1 MAIIDV
7 LITPQMVGINYNM
20 LLGWM
25 KVMRRRRPQLVAI
38 LVGISI
44 IFLDISMGVS
54 ANVVQINHDYEEE
67 FSQIE
72 DGEVLTFCDDLKCIS
87 KNHTSTNSKSLD
99 SSEAVLEYGWWEKFW
114 SDIDGNGIDDRLEL
128 IIKGDRESVSKTSIV
143 AQDGRLTV
151 AIIIHYSWHPG
162 QIDESNLIGIIS
174 KHGWE
179 KEGSWF
185 MRMDHLDAIVLDHV
199 PVSSLLEIWQLEGVV
214 LIEEQNVIIPYLD
227 KATKASKVRTS
238 EIYSETLSSLGY
250 DGSGIVIAVLDTGVD
265 NEHFSLDDFSDEN
278 NDNTK
283 DPNELN
289 DPKWVAGCDATGIGQ
304 SGCEEEDPDDGDG
317 HGTHVAGI
325 ALGTGDRD
333 RVNVG
338 YARGSYL
345 VDVKVMEDFGGGNSQ
360 SILAGLQWV
369 INNHETDWGNN
380 ETSAGIEIVS
390 MSFGRQTSTPGA
402 DGSDNGTTAEGLLV
416 NQASE
421 AGLVCVA
428 AIGNDGE
435 NYVNSVGAADT
446 AITIG
451 WLDDKNSIDREDDSI
466 SSNSNYGPREDDGDG
481 DSFDE
486 LKPWVVAPGSSIN
499 SASHAA
505 STSILPGS
513 ENSRASDDYK
523 ELSGSSMSTPAV
535 SGMIAIMME
544 IGESKRMDFME
555 DGKGIWRSEVIKEY
569 LMENSESRGSSTET
583 YEGESWNDRYG
594 FGIIDGALIASGMLG
609 SGSVDNNSTGGPTN
623 PTSGQWL
630 DIVSPVK
637 NSWVVQGSSYNI
649 LGDVNKNGRD
659 NGTIEEILVK
669 IEYEYRPDPQE
680 PISKAILVD
689 WHNPVGIENWSTPLD
704 IPYFPEDYDDLAFNI
719 KAVAKN
725 ELGTWSDETTME
737 YLVGTVNITMNSP
750 SGQNELIGEIE
761 VSGEFETVKGAT
773 IQWRLD
779 TEDWEDMAV
788 YGGNGQSSGDWSF
801 NWDSTSVK
809 DDEYRISV
817 RLVSG
822 VGVISE
828 EIRRQ
833 VIVDNNPPIPDLIFS
848 SSSITVEEF
857 GVSITEAYVNTF
869 LEVRATIRN
878 NGDVV
883 ANEVGVILE
892 ENGFRRDEFLIPVM
906 NTGDYIDVV
915 LYWNPTESGT
925 RNLEIII
932 DPINSIEEGDEENNK
947 LSASFPI
954 LPRPNGVDLAIRDG
968 AIDTSPV
975 IPRPQEQALIEV
987 RIDNLGDT
995 DAYGIEVSLE
1005 KIIDIDN
1012 SELIGTSNAAFV
1024 LGGSFSTISFLWI
1037 PEQYGAFELVAKV
1050 WINNTEDLE
1059 LANNEFSKTIL
1070 VGGITL
1076 TGPREI
1082 NFDNSEEPVRVI
1094 NAENDEGGLVITHKE
1109 GNLYLYK
1116 LTPSKS
1122 LIRCP
1127 NVMEERWTGDLAVM
1141 DGEDGLSHL
1150 AWTRRYLDS
1159 FGFLKQTVSYSTIDY
1174 TCNIAPIQ
1182 DLVDGISL
1190 SDGKY
1195 WGLDI
1200 DVFDSEI
1207 IIAGY
1212 HLKLGK
1218 GLNNDATDIFILNA
1232 ESPKSSSD
1240 WGINHNVISEINVP
1254 YSTAD
1259 PLAVEFGVENIH
1271 LMYQSIRN
1279 DTTGKNRLGLWYAH
1293 GLIDI
1298 EDWTYKKSVGDEA
1311 GLPKMVVHLE
1321 DDEERLVV
1329 LWREG
1334 DLQNSKLV
1342 AKVVDSN
1349 FRQIDDL
1356 AVEIPA
1362 RGMSEIDISAT
1373 ENLVQVFFDRV
1384 SPIGPQV
1391 EYGVINFEEGWI
1403 GLSNRLLSGQI
1414 GFVDR
1419 SVKFSET
1426 IILVSSSDGWQIRS
1440 LVEDD
1445 SYGNSDERSFIE
1457 GIRFSL
1463 GLDESSFNILV
1474 IGISFAVLVLGI
1486 LSIVSISAQ
1495 GMRWYSKRRS
1505 VEDSKSVVLEENV
1518 VDLIE
1523 KTDLAVSSNEV
1534 ELIDTT
1540 IIDGEIN
1547 EKRQT
1552 RISRR
1557 AMRNET
1563 TTNLKNDDNDDF
1575 QKIDLS
1581 DRLSM
1586 DDTGEK
1592 NTPNISIICESCGSK
1607 FSISINIKSTKCPIC
1622 EHRISM

>member
-7 LITPQMVGINYNM
+7 IITLQMVGINYNM
-20 LLGWM
+20 LLGGM
-25 KVMRRRRPQLVAI
+25 KVMRSGHPKLLPI

-44 IFLDISMGVS
+44 IILDISMGVS
-54 ANVVQINHDYEEE
+54 ANVVQLNHDNEEE
-67 FSQIE
+67 LIPIR
-72 DGEVLTFCDDLKCIS
+72 DGKPLILCDDLSCITKDS
-87 KNHTSTNSKSLD
+87 KPSFSRTSG

-114 SDIDGNGIDDRLEL
+114 SDIDGNGMDDRLEL
-128 IIKGDRESVSKTSIV
+128 IIEGERESVSKTSII
-143 AQDGRLTV
+143 AADGRLSV
-151 AIIIHYSWHPG
+151 AIIIHYAWHPG
-162 QIDESNLIGIIS
+162 PTDESKLIETIT

-179 KEGSWF
+179 RKGSWF
-185 MRMDHLDAIVLDHV
+185 MVMDHLDAIVLDHV
-199 PVSSLLEIWQLEGVV
+199 PISSLLEIWQLEGVV
-214 LIEEQNVIIPYLD
+214 LIEEQNVIVPYLD

-265 NEHFSLDDFSDEN
+265 NEHFSLDDFSDDN

-333 RVNVG
+333 RINVG
-338 YARGSYL
+338 YAPGSYL

-380 ETSAGIEIVS
+380 DSSDGIEIVS

-446 AITIG
+446 AITVG
-451 WLDDKNSIDREDDSI
+451 WLDDKNSINREDDSI
-466 SSNSNYGPREDDGDG
+466 SSNSNYGPREDDGDS
-481 DSFDE
+481 DSYDE
-486 LKPWVVAPGSSIN
+486 LKPWVVAPGSAIN

-609 SGSVDNNSTGGPTN
+609 SGPIDNNSTGGPTN
-623 PTSGQWL
+623 PTSGLWL
-630 DIVSPVK
+630 DIVSPAK

-680 PISKAILVD
+680 PISKAVLVD
-689 WHNPVGIENWSTPLD
+689 WHKPVGIENWSTPLE
-704 IPYFPEDYDDLAFNI
+704 IPNFPDDYDDLLFTI

-725 ELGTWSDETTME
+725 ELGTWSDETTVE
-737 YLVGTVNITMNSP
+737 YLVGRVNITMNSP

-779 TEDWEDMAV
+779 TEDWEDAAV

-801 NWDSTSVK
+801 NWDTTSVK

-822 VGVISE
+822 VGVVSE

-833 VIVDNNPPIPDLIFS
+833 VSVDNDPPIPDLIFS
-848 SSSITVEEF
+848 SSSISVQEF

-878 NGDVV
+878 TGDVV
-883 ANEVGVILE
+883 AKEVGVILE
-892 ENGFRRDEFLIPVM
+892 ENGDRRDEFLIPIVD
-906 NTGDYIDVV
+906 TGDYIDVV
-915 LYWNPTESGT
+915 LYWNPSESGT
-925 RNLEIII
+925 RDLDIII
-932 DPINSIEEGDEENNK
+932 DPINTIEEGDEENNK

-954 LPRPNGVDLAIRDG
+954 LSRPSGVDLSIRDG
-968 AIDTSPV
+968 AFDTTPV
-975 IPRPQEQALIEV
+975 IPRPLEQTLIEV

-995 DAYGIEVSLE
+995 DAYGIEVTLE
-1005 KIIDIDN
+1005 KVGDMGINEI
-1012 SELIGTSNAAFV
+1012 LGTSKAAFV
-1024 LGGSFSTISFLWI
+1024 LGGSYAKISFLWI
-1037 PEQYGAFELVAKV
+1037 PEYSGAFELIAKV
-1050 WINNTEDLE
+1050 RINDTEDLD
-1059 LANNEFSKTIL
+1059 LTNNEFIKTIL
-1070 VGGITL
+1070 VSGVTL
-1076 TGPREI
+1076 TGPREM
-1082 NFDNSEEPVRVI
+1082 NFENGEEPVRII
-1094 NAENDEGGLVITHKE
+1094 NAENEEGGLVITHKS

-1127 NVMEERWTGDLAVM
+1127 NVLEERWTGDLTVM
-1141 DGEDGLSHL
+1141 DGEDGLSYL
-1150 AWTRRYLDS
+1150 AWTRRYLDN

-1174 TCNIAPIQ
+1174 TCNVAPIQ
-1182 DLVDGISL
+1182 DLVDGILL
-1190 SDGKY
+1190 SEGKY
-1195 WGLDI
+1195 WGIDI
-1200 DVFDSEI
+1200 DVHDSEI

-1212 HLKLGK
+1212 QLKLGEK
-1218 GLNNDATDIFILNA
+1218 SNNDATDIFILKA

-1240 WGINHNVISEINVP
+1240 WSYNSKVISQLDVP

-1271 LMYQSIRN
+1271 LIFQSIRN

-1293 GLIDI
+1293 GQIDA
-1298 EDWTYKKSVGDEA
+1298 EDWAYKKSIGDEA
-1311 GLPKMVVHLE
+1311 GLPKMMVNIE
-1321 DDEERLVV
+1321 NDEEKLIV
-1329 LWREG
+1329 LWKEG
-1334 DLQNSKLV
+1334 DSQNSKLI

-1356 AVEIPA
+1356 VVEISA
-1362 RGMSEIDISAT
+1362 RGLSEIDIS
-1373 ENLVQVFFDRV
+1373 EGDNIVQVFFDRV
-1384 SPIGPQV
+1384 SSVGPQV
-1391 EYGVINFEEGWI
+1391 EYGVIDYDKGWM

-1419 SVKFSET
+1419 SVEFSET
-1426 IILVSSSDGWQIRS
+1426 VILVSSSNGWQIRS
-1440 LVEDD
+1440 LIDDD
-1445 SYGNSDERSFIE
+1445 SNDNSDESGFIE

-1474 IGISFAVLVLGI
+1474 TGISFAVLILGI
-1486 LSIVSISAQ
+1486 LSIISLSAQ
-1495 GMRWYSKRRS
+1495 GMRWHRKRRA
-1505 VEDSKSVVLEENV
+1505 VEDSKSVLLEENV

-1523 KTDLAVSSNEV
+1523 KTDLAISSNEV
-1534 ELIDTT
+1534 ELIEPTAL
-1540 IIDGEIN
+1540 DGEIN
-1547 EKRQT
+1547 EIKQT

-1557 AMRNET
+1557 VKRNEVPDDQKIH
-1563 TTNLKNDDNDDF
+1563 LNDDL
-1575 QKIDLS
+1575 QKVDASNILD
-1581 DRLSM
+1581 M
-1586 DDTGEK
+1586 EEK
-1592 NTPNISIICESCGSK
+1592 KNAPNISIICESCGSK
-1607 FSISINIKSTKCPIC
+1607 FSISVGIKSTKCPIC
-1622 EHRISM
+1622 DNRISM

>member
-1 MAIIDV
+1 
-7 LITPQMVGINYNM
+7 MVGINYNM

-44 IFLDISMGVS
+44 FFLDISMGVS
-54 ANVVQINHDYEEE
+54 ANVVQTNHNYKEE

-72 DGEVLTFCDDLKCIS
+72 DGKVMTFCDDLRCIS
-87 KNHTSTNSKSLD
+87 KTHTSTNSKSLG

-162 QIDESNLIGIIS
+162 QIDESNLIEIIS

-227 KATKASKVRTS
+227 KATKASKVRNS

-265 NEHFSLDDFSDEN
+265 NEHFSLDDFSDDN

-338 YARGSYL
+338 YAPGSYL

-380 ETSAGIEIVS
+380 ETSEGIEIVS

-486 LKPWVVAPGSSIN
+486 LKPWVVAPGSAIN

-630 DIVSPVK
+630 DIVSPAK

-689 WHNPVGIENWSTPLD
+689 WHNPVGIENWSTPLE
-704 IPYFPEDYDDLAFNI
+704 IPYFPDDYDDLALTV

-761 VSGEFETVKGAT
+761 VSGDFETVKGAT

-822 VGVISE
+822 VGVVSE

-869 LEVRATIRN
+869 LEVRAKIRN
-878 NGDVV
+878 NGDVL
-883 ANEVGVILE
+883 ANDVGVILE

-975 IPRPQEQALIEV
+975 IPRPQEQTLIEV

-1037 PEQYGAFELVAKV
+1037 PEQSGAFELVAKV

-1070 VGGITL
+1070 VAGITL

-1109 GNLYLYK
+1109 DNLYLYK

-1218 GLNNDATDIFILNA
+1218 GLKNDATDIFILSA

-1240 WGINHNVISEINVP
+1240 WVINHNVISEINVP

-1293 GLIDI
+1293 GLIDN
-1298 EDWTYKKSVGDEA
+1298 EDWTYKKSIGDEA
-1311 GLPKMVVHLE
+1311 GLPKMVVHIE

-1334 DLQNSKLV
+1334 ELQNSKLV

-1356 AVEIPA
+1356 AVEIAA

-1391 EYGVINFEEGWI
+1391 EYGVINIEEGWI

-1419 SVKFSET
+1419 SVEFGET
-1426 IILVSSSDGWQIRS
+1426 IILVSSPDGWQIRS
-1440 LVEDD
+1440 LIEDD
-1445 SYGNSDERSFIE
+1445 SYRNSDERSFIE

-1486 LSIVSISAQ
+1486 LSIVSLSAQ
-1495 GMRWYSKRRS
+1495 GMRWYGKRRS

-1540 IIDGEIN
+1540 IIDTEIN
-1547 EKRQT
+1547 EKRRT

-1557 AMRNET
+1557 AIRNET
-1563 TTNLKNDDNDDF
+1563 TTDIKNEENVDF

-1581 DRLSM
+1581 DGLRM
-1586 DDTGEK
+1586 DDEVGKT
-1592 NTPNISIICESCGSK
+1592 TPNISIICESCGSK
-1607 FSISINIKSTKCPIC
+1607 FSISMNIRSTKCPIC